1 MSGETKRYR
10 VAGKYR
16 WTEERTYSC
25 WATIDVEVEADD
37 EEDAIDVALKDVS
50 ADRESETAWSSIVND
65 DRKSITAKEVPPPT
79 EDEIALEYMRQYSTP
94 LFDMGKAQA

>member
-1 MSGETKRYR
+1 MSGETKRFR
-10 VAGKYR
+10 VAGEYR

-25 WATIDVEVEADD
+25 WATIDVEVEADN
-37 EEDAIDVALKDVS
+37 EEDAIDIALEGVEMNG
-50 ADRESETAWSSIVND
+50 ESETDWSSIIDD